1 MAQKKKPASGGSTI
15 ALNKKARHEFHI
27 EQKFEAGLQLHGWE
41 VKALRSGKCQI
52 TDAYVLLK
60 DEEAWLLG
68 AHIPPLPS
76 VSTHITPDP
85 TRTRKLLLHRRELA
99 SLLGK
104 TQQEGHTCIPL
115 ALYWKKNL
123 VKCEIALA
131 KGKKLY
137 DKRHTE
143 KERDWNRQKQRIL
156 RENLR

>member
-1 MAQKKKPASGGSTI
+1 M
-15 ALNKKARHEFHI
+15 
-27 EQKFEAGLQLHGWE
+27 
-41 VKALRSGKCQI
+41 RSGKCQI

-76 VSTHITPDP
+76 VSTHINPDP

-99 SLLGK
+99 TLLGK
-104 TQQEGHTCIPL
+104 TQQTGHTCIPL

-156 RENLR
+156 RETLR